1 MVTAFSHRPGW
12 SPPQWRLFDP
22 QVRAERRR
30 RRARRGVGYRLL
42 ATLGLCYLTSRVS
55 SDPGLELGELFWA
68 TAAAM
73 TGLSTAGAG
82 AKLWRLERGPRFER
96 QRPVLRGGAGGGVPS
111 RADPPPPITS
121 AAYAPIT
128 RLVAREHALSELLTM
143 LGSTAGD
150 AWPEASAAAA
160 ALRRLA
166 GQLIVLESARRGVP
180 PEARPGLDAAL
191 GTLRLRLD
199 EGVSAYDLVVAA
211 AIDAVA
217 AAADGRVDDAAA
229 IRRLSEAA
237 DSLAGLARG
246 LREVREL
253 PVRLH

>member
-12 SPPQWRLFDP
+12 ALPPLRLFDP
-22 QVRAERRR
+22 EVRAERRR
-30 RRARRGVGYRLL
+30 RRARRSVGYRLL
-42 ATLGLCYLTSRVS
+42 ATLGLCYLTSRVGA
-55 SDPGLELGELFWA
+55 DPGLELGELFWA
-68 TAAAM
+68 TAATL
-73 TGLSTAGAG
+73 TGLATAGAG
-82 AKLWRLERGPRFER
+82 SKLWRLEHTSR
-96 QRPVLRGGAGGGVPS
+96 AVPPP
-111 RADPPPPITS
+111 RADPPPAASS

-128 RLVAREHALSELLTM
+128 RLADREQALAELLTV
-143 LGSTAGD
+143 LGSVAGD
-150 AWPEASAAAA
+150 AWTDAAAAAA

-166 GQLIVLESARRGVP
+166 GQLIVLESAGRGVP
-180 PEARPGLDAAL
+180 PEAQPGLDAAL
-191 GTLRLRLD
+191 GALRLRLD

-217 AAADGRVDDAAA
+217 AAADGRVDDAVA

-253 PVRLH
+253 PARRY